1 MHPSERLGALA
12 SQTGDALLA
21 KHRSAMEE
29 LYESLAERMGGPDR
43 TVDDRLARDLRD
55 FIRRTV
61 PTYRPT
67 LLGFVREAVEHAAQQ
82 GLVDLRR
89 ELVALGFQEEVSS
102 PRRGSKE
109 RGPLRDKSFTR
120 WSRDLQARMNSIL
133 HQTDNGTAEAIHAE
147 LVRAGDRT
155 EWRIRRLAETEAMDA
170 YNAAREDVLARMG
183 SYPRLRLRWVER
195 IDDRTGLPLDARV
208 APDSFAMHGLQTR
221 PGQLFTIPSDK
232 RIDPKLRGRKVRHP
246 PLRPHDRAVVEPV
259 LATRP
264 RSS

>member
-1 MHPSERLGALA
+1 MHPSERLEVLA
-12 SQTGDALLA
+12 SQTADALLV
-21 KHRSAMEE
+21 KHRAAMEE
-29 LYESLAERMGGPDR
+29 FYEALAERMGSPDATIDPR
-43 TVDDRLARDLRD
+43 KAQELRD

-61 PTYRPT
+61 PAYRPT
-67 LLGFVREAVEHAAQQ
+67 LLGFVREAVEAASAR
-82 GLVDLRR
+82 GLQDLRV
-89 ELVALGFQEEVSS
+89 ELVSLGFQEEVSS

-120 WSRDLQARMNSIL
+120 WSRDLQARMNKIL
-133 HQTDNGTAEAIHAE
+133 HEADSGKAEVVHAE
-147 LVRAGDRT
+147 LVRAGERT

-170 YNAAREDVLARMG
+170 YNAAREDVLSRMG
-183 SYPRLRLRWVER
+183 GYPRLRLRWVER

-221 PGQLFTIPSDK
+221 PGQPFTIPNDR